1 MHQAAIAAGL
11 LREASAA
18 ARAEAAARA
27 AERAGPDPDPAAPAE
42 PAGAGPDPFAA
53 AEPAVAAA
61 PEGRATGAVKW
72 RGRVRARQLR
82 SRPRDA

>member
-11 LREASAA
+11 LREAGAA
-18 ARAEAAARA
+18 ARAEAAAR
-27 AERAGPDPDPAAPAE
+27 
-42 PAGAGPDPFAA
+42 A

-61 PEGRATGAVKW
+61 PEGRATGAMKW